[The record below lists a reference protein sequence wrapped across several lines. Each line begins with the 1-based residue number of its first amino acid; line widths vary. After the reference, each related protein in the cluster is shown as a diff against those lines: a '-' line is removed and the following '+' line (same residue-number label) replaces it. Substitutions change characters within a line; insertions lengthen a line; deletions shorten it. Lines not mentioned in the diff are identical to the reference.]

1 VIFVSATGKY
11 RNRLTERSYAKT
23 IYHQPIDD
31 RNWSGIQITTA
42 AGVTA
47 IVDLLR
53 EGKVA
58 DKGILR
64 MESVDY
70 DAFLQNRFGR
80 YYA

>member
-1 VIFVSATGKY
+1 MEQDLPRAVDIFDTWCIRDHARSCV
-11 RNRLTERSYAKT
+11 RLG
-23 IYHQPIDD
+23 H
-31 RNWSGIQITTA
+31 
-42 AGVTA
+42 
-47 IVDLLR
+47 LLR